1 MATPITIEHKG
12 DFCKIARGNNIA
24 GTYDKRF
31 RTLVVVQLNMH
42 HNDSSVVLAANV
54 KEAIKYIEK
63 L

>member
-1 MATPITIEHKG
+1 MTNPITIEHKG
-12 DFCKIARGNNIA
+12 DFCKITRSNNIA

-31 RTLVVVQLNMH
+31 RTLAVVQINMH
-42 HNDSSVVLAANV
+42 HNDYSVVLAASV